1 MRVISGYDH
10 VLAEAQN
17 GDIYAWGNN
26 TKGQLGLGFIS
37 TNERPNKVNFNWSA
51 LNLKYNLFNE

>member
-37 TNERPNKVNFNWSA
+37 TNERPNKVNFN
-51 LNLKYNLFNE
+51 